1 MKFDLYLKLCVA
13 LAALLF
19 LSACVSTQPE
29 QASALTAAKSPAQT
43 RPDGSVRF
51 DTSNEE
57 VARLWIAAEQARLD
71 NRNSIALQLL
81 YDALEINPGNSLLWS
96 RAAEL
101 QLDSLEAALAENYAV
116 KSNSFA
122 GENQSLLYRNWLIIE
137 HARSMRGDLL
147 GVRDAHKKVLQYQFR

>member
-1 MKFDLYLKLCVA
+1 MNKFSLMKF
-13 LAALLF
+13 AALIAAPL
-19 LSACVSTQPE
+19 LVSAC
-29 QASALTAAKSPAQT
+29 ASMQSGQLEKSVDVVKPVES

-51 DTSNEE
+51 DTENEQ
-57 VARLWIAAEQARLD
+57 VARLWIAAEKARSEK
-71 NRNSIALQLL
+71 RNAIALELL
-81 YDALEINPGNSLLWS
+81 YDALELSPQNSLLWS

-122 GENQSLLYRNWLIIE
+122 GDNNALLYRNWLIIE

-147 GVRDAHKKVLQYQFR
+147 GVRSAHKKVQQFRYQ